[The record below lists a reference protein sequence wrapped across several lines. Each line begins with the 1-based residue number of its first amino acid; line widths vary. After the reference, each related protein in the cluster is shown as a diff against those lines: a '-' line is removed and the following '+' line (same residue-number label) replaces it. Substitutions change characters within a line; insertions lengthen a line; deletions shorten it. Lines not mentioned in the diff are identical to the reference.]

1 VIGLRTFGYDM
12 SESTTNRRQSY
23 NEQVIANIRS
33 SEPKNDG
40 QANRSLLLLLTTT
53 GARSGT
59 RRTTPL
65 AHFVDGDRLV
75 IVASYGGA
83 DKDPAWFFNILA
95 DPHVTIERRDG
106 EQYESFEAVATVTEG
121 SERDRLFARMVGLLP
136 VFADYEKKTSRVIPV
151 VALERV

>member
-1 VIGLRTFGYDM
+1 VIDVLTFGYGM
-12 SESTTNRRQSY
+12 SESTTNRRQSW

-33 SEPKNDG
+33 GEPNTDS
-40 QANRSLLLLLTTT
+40 QVNRSLLLLLTTT

-65 AHFVDGDRLV
+65 AHFADGDRLV

-83 DKDPAWFFNILA
+83 DKNPAWFFNILA
-95 DPHVTIERRDG
+95 DPHVTIERWDG
-106 EQYESFEAVATVTEG
+106 EQYESFEAVAVVTEG

-136 VFADYEKKTSRVIPV
+136 TFADYEKKTSRLIPV